1 MAQEFAGTGPALRGA
16 LWSGRFMTRLVRPQ
30 VSAWWVTLQ
39 TNSLRTG
46 KIHHFIAGKTH
57 YFYGHFPVR
66 YVKLPEGNLIC
77 PDMMTLVSLFSTGL
91 WIHLSKASTPVEEA
105 DEKRKIRPED
115 PAVVAYGPGAVE
127 TGRDVGEEDGQTD
140 AAWLQLFYLFSSLL
154 FCLGG
159 LDFLTCA

>member
-1 MAQEFAGTGPALRGA
+1 MAIFQFAMLNYQRVISFAQIWW
-16 LWSGRFMTRLVRPQ
+16 LWYPSSVLA
-30 VSAWWVTLQ
+30 SES
-39 TNSLRTG
+39 N
-46 KIHHFIAGKTH
+46 
-57 YFYGHFPVR
+57 
-66 YVKLPEGNLIC
+66 
-77 PDMMTLVSLFSTGL
+77 
-91 WIHLSKASTPVEEA
+91 LSKASTPVEEA